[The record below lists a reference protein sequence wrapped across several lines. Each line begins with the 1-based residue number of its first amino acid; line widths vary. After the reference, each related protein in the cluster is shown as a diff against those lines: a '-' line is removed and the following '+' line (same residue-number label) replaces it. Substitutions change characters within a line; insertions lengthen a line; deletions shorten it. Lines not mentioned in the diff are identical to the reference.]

1 MHVQLGSGYNRNGVM
16 MLLGEIKRDLGQ
28 VAVDDLTRRYAL
40 EQKWEIK
47 PGTMFTSAFK
57 HQGFTDE
64 TDLRQ

>member
-1 MHVQLGSGYNRNGVM
+1 
-16 MLLGEIKRDLGQ
+16 MLLGEIKRDIGQ